1 MFLYEELLYSSLPIH
16 EYYIVWLFRYIYNC
30 FLLMQ
35 MFSGYFLSF
44 AFTHIDTHKAPSMAL
59 HVGVIL
65 HLYMYRGAISISKGF
80 YVCILSFSFCKIAF
94 HLSGRNSVSSYLY
107 QHSVLSTFWVFA
119 SHTHEN
125 KNLQVI
131 LICISPN
138 HE

>member
-1 MFLYEELLYSSLPIH
+1 
-16 EYYIVWLFRYIYNC
+16 
-30 FLLMQ
+30 

-94 HLSGRNSVSSYLY
+94 HLSGRNSVSSYLH

-138 HE
+138 HEWVWYLFKSICFSLRFLYISFTHVLLGNFLS